1 MEKRDEGRGMRA
13 EGDDLR
19 DEGDDLRGY
28 ECLQKINHK
37 RLQTGILTKPCGIVI
52 IS

>member
-1 MEKRDEGRGMRA
+1 MRISGPSGMEKRDEGRGMRA

-28 ECLQKINHK
+28 ECLSENQ
-37 RLQTGILTKPCGIVI
+37 I
-52 IS
+52 IKDYKLAS